1 MNITIV
7 GLGLIGGSLAKA
19 TKSRTLHTVMGC
31 DLDEE
36 VKLFARLTGA
46 IDRNFDAEALSES
59 DLILLALRPRAAI
72 AWMQEYAPN
81 IADTAVVVDMCGTKR
96 TVCDQLGKIAKEHGF
111 IYVGG
116 HPMAGKE
123 LGGFVNASDTLFD
136 GASMILTPDSSID
149 MKTLEMLK
157 NYFTDIGFANLTFSN
172 PEEHDQ
178 IIAYTSQLAHIVSG
192 AYVKSPTAAKRRGF
206 SAGSFKD
213 MTRVARLD
221 EEMWTELMLQ
231 NRDYL
236 CKELNTLIEKLSEY
250 KTALQENDADALREC
265 LKEGRICKA
274 NAGGN

>member
-19 TKSRTLHTVMGC
+19 TKARTAHSVMGC

-46 IDRNFDAEALSES
+46 IDCQYEDALLPKS
-59 DLILLALRPRAAI
+59 DLILIALRPGAAI
-72 AWMQEYAPN
+72 GWLKANAAH
-81 IADTAVVVDMCGTKR
+81 IAKSAVVVDMCGTKR
-96 TVCDQLGKIAKEHGF
+96 EVCETMGAIAKENGF
-111 IYVGG
+111 VYVGG

-123 LGGFVNASDTLFD
+123 CGGFVNASETLYD

-149 MKTLEMLK
+149 MKTLELLK
-157 NYFTDIGFANLTFSN
+157 NYFTDIGFANLTFST
-172 PEEHDQ
+172 PEEHDE

-231 NRDYL
+231 NRDFL
-236 CKELNTLIEKLSEY
+236 CDELTVLIEKLSEY
-250 KTALQENDADALREC
+250 RAALQADDADALREC

>member
-19 TKSRTLHTVMGC
+19 TKSRTSHTVMGC

-46 IDRNFDAEALSES
+46 IDRQFDAEFLSES
-59 DLILLALRPRAAI
+59 NLILLALRPHAAI
-72 AWMQEYAPN
+72 AWLREHAPN
-81 IADTAVVVDMCGTKR
+81 IAKTAVVVDMCGTKR
-96 TVCDQLGKIAKEHGF
+96 EICDQLGRIATENGF

-123 LGGFVNASDTLFD
+123 CGGFVNASDTLFD

-221 EEMWTELMLQ
+221 EDMWTELMLQ

-236 CKELNTLIEKLSEY
+236 CEELDILIEKLSEY
-250 KTALQENDADALREC
+250 KTALQANDANALREC
-265 LKEGRICKA
+265 LKEGRLCKA